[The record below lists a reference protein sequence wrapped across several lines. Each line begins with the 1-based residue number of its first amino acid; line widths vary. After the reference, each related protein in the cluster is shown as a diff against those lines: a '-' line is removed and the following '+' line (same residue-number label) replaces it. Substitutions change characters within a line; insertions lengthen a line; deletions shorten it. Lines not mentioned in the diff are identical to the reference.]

1 MLKKYIACILD
12 EQQPFNLLDR
22 FLNKMSFY
30 SIENYKSM
38 TEDDLVKKL
47 KEKIISYLDR
57 N

>member
-1 MLKKYIACILD
+1 MD